1 MSDEVLECHI
11 RDYIASVTAD
21 EVAFTWRGGGPT
33 FDTTTAIELLRTPI
47 ANAESMQASPRTDAA
62 ASSTDP
68 RLPTGPV
75 PLEDR

>member
-1 MSDEVLECHI
+1 MSEEFLERYI

-33 FDTTTAIELLRTPI
+33 FDTTMAIELLRTPI
-47 ANAESMQASPRTDAA
+47 ASAESMQASPRIGAA

-75 PLEDR
+75 PLED

>member
-1 MSDEVLECHI
+1 MSEEVLERYI

-21 EVAFTWRGGGPT
+21 QVAFTWRGGGPT
-33 FDTTTAIELLRTPI
+33 FDATMAIELPRTPI

-62 ASSTDP
+62 ASPTDP

-75 PLEDR
+75 PLID

>member
-1 MSDEVLECHI
+1 MSEEFLERYI

-33 FDTTTAIELLRTPI
+33 FDTTMAIELLRTPI
-47 ANAESMQASPRTDAA
+47 ASAESMQASPRTDAA

-68 RLPTGPV
+68 RLPAGPL
-75 PLEDR
+75 PLED